1 MINFIATRPVT
12 PILMCCLRFFV
23 VKKIYHPNSDSK
35 YVLGKVDLYF
45 FWWEG
50 GEGKGRDEN
59 IRALWRG
66 VFFFFD
72 FLAPPTI
79 FLYSLHIKLSAYVF
93 APNMRKH
100 REEITE

>member
-1 MINFIATRPVT
+1 MKAVMRTLEHF
-12 PILMCCLRFFV
+12 
-23 VKKIYHPNSDSK
+23 
-35 YVLGKVDLYF
+35 
-45 FWWEG
+45 G
-50 GEGKGRDEN
+50 G
-59 IRALWRG
+59 A
-66 VFFFFD
+66 FFFFD